1 MFAVIKTGGKQ
12 YKVAANDRIT
22 VEKLEGTAGSAVTFS
37 DVLMIGAEVGAPT
50 LAGAAVTGEIIEQT
64 RSAKTI
70 SFFKRRR
77 QNSKRKRGH
86 RQELTVIRIDGIY
99 REHIQKL
106 LDLAREG
113 KRLTIVMPWGESD
126 PRPQF
131 VPSMVMPMLELPFTM
146 MNMFVPSMV
155 RETFLRFPV
164 MKAKSPKRAE
174 PESGRDLTELL
185 SGLRTSFETTRLL
198 LEGLLPA
205 NAERVALIHPVFG
218 RNTIPDILG
227 LMTAH
232 ERRHQ
237 AQMAALLRDPRFP
250 KS

>member
-1 MFAVIKTGGKQ
+1 METLETARPLTAEQASFRP
-12 YKVAANDRIT
+12 DR
-22 VEKLEGTAGSAVTFS
+22 ESWS
-37 DVLMIGAEVGAPT
+37 
-50 LAGAAVTGEIIEQT
+50 LA
-64 RSAKTI
+64 
-70 SFFKRRR
+70 
-77 QNSKRKRGH
+77 QNLDH
-86 RQELTVIRIDGIY
+86 LIRIDGIY

>member
-1 MFAVIKTGGKQ
+1 MPQSRSMSRIARSLDAFRNVRMETLETARPLTAEQ
-12 YKVAANDRIT
+12 ASFRPDR
-22 VEKLEGTAGSAVTFS
+22 ESWS
-37 DVLMIGAEVGAPT
+37 
-50 LAGAAVTGEIIEQT
+50 LA
-64 RSAKTI
+64 
-70 SFFKRRR
+70 
-77 QNSKRKRGH
+77 QNLDH
-86 RQELTVIRIDGIY
+86 LIRIDGIY